1 MCYVMFLTE
10 CSDGNVGIHPF
21 LEESLIDVG
30 RCGLDLLPVNET
42 RRMGMKRMKQ
52 THLPILARSFIT
64 AKA

>member
-30 RCGLDLLPVNET
+30 RRSLDLLPVNET
-42 RRMGMKRMKQ
+42 RRMGMKQ